1 MNGAST
7 SWSRDLSAFAAGLTY
22 ENVPAHVIANARLR
36 LLDTIGVCFA
46 SVGMD
51 YAEAIRGMI
60 EEQGAGTAVT
70 MFGSGRAAAA
80 WGALYNGALAHGN
93 DYDDTHSVA
102 LIHISGVVI
111 PTVVAMGERCGAS
124 GAEVLTAAVA
134 AYETGLRIGI
144 ATPTGF
150 HERGFHATGVCGA
163 YAAAIGAAKVLK
175 LDAER
180 MAQALG
186 IVGSQAS
193 GLLEFLSDGAWVKR
207 LHPGW
212 AAHAGIVAAQ
222 LAARG
227 YIGATA
233 VLEGR
238 YGLYNAYSARPL
250 PDRAALFARLG
261 TEWETLNTDFK
272 PYPCGHL
279 SHPYMDCARDL
290 RTRHKLAPDDI
301 VSIELR
307 VPRAAVPIL
316 CEPRADKLRPQNAY
330 AARFSLPYA
339 VAVVLLLGRAG
350 IDEFSE
356 ERIRDP
362 QILAL
367 AARTS
372 YVVDDSLPFPQA
384 FPGWVKLKLRDGRD
398 VEQRMDASRGSRA
411 HPMSDAEMRE
421 KFIANISRRLSPA
434 KAQTIWDAG
443 SRLEAVADIREF
455 TALLSAQ

>member
-1 MNGAST
+1 MSEPSAT
-7 SWSRDLSAFAAGLTY
+7 LSRELAEFAAGLQFD
-22 ENVPAHVIANARLR
+22 EVPSHVIANARLR

-60 EEQGAGTAVT
+60 EEQGASSDVT
-70 MFGSGRAAAA
+70 MLGTGRASAA

-144 ATPTGF
+144 AVPTGF

-163 YAAAIGAAKVLK
+163 YAAAVAAAKLLK

-227 YIGATA
+227 FIGASA

-238 YGLYNAYSARPL
+238 YGLYNTYSARPL
-250 PDRAALFARLG
+250 PNREALLAGLG
-261 TEWETLNTDFK
+261 AEWETLNIDFK

-290 RTRHKLAPDDI
+290 RARYGLTPDDI
-301 VSIELR
+301 ASIELR

-316 CEPRADKLRPQNAY
+316 LEPRADKLQPQNAY

-350 IDEFSE
+350 IEEFSE

-362 QILAL
+362 QVLAL
-367 AARTS
+367 ATRTS

-384 FPGWVKLKLRDGRD
+384 FPGWLKLKLKDGRE
-398 VEQRMDASRGSRA
+398 VEQRMDASRGSRE
-411 HPMSDAEMRE
+411 HPMSAAELYE
-421 KFIANISRRLSPA
+421 KFAANMSRRLSAEKA
-434 KAQTIWDAG
+434 KTVWEAG
-443 SRLEAVADIREF
+443 SALERLGNIREF
-455 TALLSAQ
+455 TTLLSLQ

>member
-1 MNGAST
+1 MSL
-7 SWSRDLSAFAAGLTY
+7 SRELSAFAAGL
-22 ENVPAHVIANARLR
+22 EFEDVPEPVIANARLR

-46 SVGMD
+46 SVGME

-60 EEQGAGTAVT
+60 EEQGVSGDVT
-70 MFGSGRAAAA
+70 MFGTGRASAA
-80 WGALYNGALAHGN
+80 WAALYNGALAHGN

-144 ATPTGF
+144 AVPTGF

-227 YIGATA
+227 FIGATA

-238 YGLYNAYSARPL
+238 YGLYSAYSARPL
-250 PDRAALFARLG
+250 AGREALLAGLG
-261 TEWETLNTDFK
+261 AEWETLNTDFK

-290 RTRHKLAPDDI
+290 RARHKLTPDDI
-301 VSIELR
+301 ASIELR

-362 QILAL
+362 QVLAL

-384 FPGWVKLKLRDGRD
+384 FPGWLKLKLKDGRE
-398 VEQRMDASRGSRA
+398 VEQRMDASRGSRE
-411 HPMSDAEMRE
+411 HPMSDAELYE
-421 KFIANISRRLSPA
+421 KFAANISRRLSSE
-434 KAQTIWDAG
+434 KASAIWDAG
-443 SRLEAVADIREF
+443 STLERVANIREL
-455 TALLSAQ
+455 TTLLSLQ